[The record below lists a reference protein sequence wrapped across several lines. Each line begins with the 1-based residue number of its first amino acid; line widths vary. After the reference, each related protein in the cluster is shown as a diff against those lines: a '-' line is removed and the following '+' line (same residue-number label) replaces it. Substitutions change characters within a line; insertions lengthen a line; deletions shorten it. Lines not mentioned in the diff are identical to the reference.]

1 VAAGIG
7 QQSLFAAGLLCTI
20 ITPLMATHWGAL
32 WMFSFYMMFTL
43 VFNIFVHFNW
53 KDSTHKTVQVLE
65 DGKMVSK
72 KIQLTDKE
80 RKELY
85 TPVEFKI
92 KDQNEE
98 I

>member
-1 VAAGIG
+1 
-7 QQSLFAAGLLCTI
+7 
-20 ITPLMATHWGAL
+20 
-32 WMFSFYMMFTL
+32 MMFTL

-53 KDSTHKTVQVLE
+53 KDSTYKTVQVLE

-92 KDQNEE
+92 KSQNEE